1 MPVLAGRFLTTGPP
15 SMFLQENFMEHIVTH
30 ARSWSKHFICIN
42 SFKPGNNPVKYV
54 LLFSSSSNS
63 IPILKMKILKPRKV
77 KILD

>member
-1 MPVLAGRFLTTGPP
+1 M
-15 SMFLQENFMEHIVTH
+15 SLQENFMEHIVTH